1 MDRPAQSDSPLKR
14 NICPRTS
21 RRITFAEAETIQSKG
36 KGPWIL
42 TYARIAGVIFL
53 VAVVAG
59 SIGEAI
65 VPNMLVVPGDAAT
78 TAHNITTNDLLFR
91 LGFVAYIVE
100 ALTDVAL
107 TFFLYVLLRPVRG
120 NLAFSSVLFRLMAT
134 ATFAFG
140 EIFYFAQ
147 TLILRGDA
155 YLNTFS
161 TQQLQTLALLSFNVY
176 GASGSLSTIFYGT
189 GSIILGYLI
198 WRSGYLPR
206 IIGALWVIGGFGFVI
221 ATLVFFIAPA
231 YASFLLMLPMIIAL
245 VALGLW
251 LLVKGVDLAKWK
263 EHEAFAPH
271 GSLPN

>member
-1 MDRPAQSDSPLKR
+1 M
-14 NICPRTS
+14 
-21 RRITFAEAETIQSKG
+21 
-36 KGPWIL
+36 
-42 TYARIAGVIFL
+42 
-53 VAVVAG
+53 AG

-78 TAHNITTNDLLFR
+78 TAQNITTNDLLFR

-147 TLILRGDA
+147 ILILRGDA

-231 YASFLLMLPMIIAL
+231 YASFLLTLPMIIAL

-251 LLVKGVDLAKWK
+251 LLVKGVALAKWK

-271 GSLPN
+271 GSPPN

>member
-1 MDRPAQSDSPLKR
+1 LDGPAQSDSPLKR
-14 NICPRTS
+14 NICPRIGRPVIS
-21 RRITFAEAETIQSKG
+21 GEGEIIQSKG

-65 VPNMLVVPGDAAT
+65 VPNMLVVPGDAGT

-155 YLNTFS
+155 YLNSFS

-176 GASGSLSTIFYGT
+176 GASGGLSTIFYGT

-221 ATLVFFIAPA
+221 ATLVFFIAPT

-263 EHEAFAPH
+263 EREAFAPH
-271 GSLPN
+271 GSPPN

>member
-1 MDRPAQSDSPLKR
+1 
-14 NICPRTS
+14 
-21 RRITFAEAETIQSKG
+21 
-36 KGPWIL
+36 
-42 TYARIAGVIFL
+42 
-53 VAVVAG
+53 VAG

-65 VPNMLVVPGDAAT
+65 VPNMLVVPGDAAM

-147 TLILRGDA
+147 TQILRGDA

-176 GASGSLSTIFYGT
+176 GAAGSLSTIFYGT

-251 LLVKGVDLAKWK
+251 LLVKGLDLAKWK

>member
-1 MDRPAQSDSPLKR
+1 
-14 NICPRTS
+14 
-21 RRITFAEAETIQSKG
+21 
-36 KGPWIL
+36 
-42 TYARIAGVIFL
+42 
-53 VAVVAG
+53 VAG

-147 TLILRGDA
+147 AQILRGDA

-161 TQQLQTLALLSFNVY
+161 NNYKRSHCCHSTSTEQLAAYPPYSTGRARS
-176 GASGSLSTIFYGT
+176 SLDT
-189 GSIILGYLI
+189 
-198 WRSGYLPR
+198 
-206 IIGALWVIGGFGFVI
+206 
-221 ATLVFFIAPA
+221 
-231 YASFLLMLPMIIAL
+231 
-245 VALGLW
+245 
-251 LLVKGVDLAKWK
+251 
-263 EHEAFAPH
+263 
-271 GSLPN
+271 

>member
-1 MDRPAQSDSPLKR
+1 MVVVGVSQSDSLLKH
-14 NICPRTS
+14 NICPIIDRPL
-21 RRITFAEAETIQSKG
+21 ALKAGETIQSTG
-36 KGPWIL
+36 KKPWIQKY
-42 TYARIAGVIFL
+42 TRVAGVIFL

-59 SIGEAI
+59 SVGEAI

-78 TAHNITTNDLLFR
+78 TSRNITTNDLIFR

-107 TFFLYVLLRPVRG
+107 TFLLYILLRPVRT

-147 TLILRGDA
+147 TLILGGSP

-161 TQQLQTLALLSFNVY
+161 TQQLQTLALLSFNIY
-176 GASGSLSTIFYGT
+176 GAAGSLSTIFYGT

-198 WRSGYLPR
+198 WQ
-206 IIGALWVIGGFGFVI
+206 
-221 ATLVFFIAPA
+221 
-231 YASFLLMLPMIIAL
+231 
-245 VALGLW
+245 
-251 LLVKGVDLAKWK
+251 
-263 EHEAFAPH
+263 
-271 GSLPN
+271 

>member
-1 MDRPAQSDSPLKR
+1 M
-14 NICPRTS
+14 
-21 RRITFAEAETIQSKG
+21 QSKG
-36 KGPWIL
+36 KGPRIL

-59 SIGEAI
+59 SVGEAI

-78 TAHNITTNDLLFR
+78 TAHNITKNDLLFR

-107 TFFLYVLLRPVRG
+107 TFFLYILLRPVRG

-147 TLILRGDA
+147 ILILRGDA

-161 TQQLQTLALLSFNVY
+161 IQQLQTLALLSFSVY
-176 GASGSLSTIFYGT
+176 GAAGSLSTIFYGT
-189 GSIILGYLI
+189 GSVILGYLI

-245 VALGLW
+245 VALGSW
-251 LLVKGVDLAKWK
+251 LLVKGVDLGKWK
-263 EHEAFAPH
+263 EHEASAP
-271 GSLPN
+271 GGLPPD

>member
-1 MDRPAQSDSPLKR
+1 MGRPVISGEGE
-14 NICPRTS
+14 I
-21 RRITFAEAETIQSKG
+21 IQSKG

-147 TLILRGDA
+147 TQILRGDA

-176 GASGSLSTIFYGT
+176 GAAGSLSTIFYGT

-263 EHEAFAPH
+263 EREAFAPH
-271 GSLPN
+271 GSPPN

>member
-1 MDRPAQSDSPLKR
+1 
-14 NICPRTS
+14 
-21 RRITFAEAETIQSKG
+21 
-36 KGPWIL
+36 
-42 TYARIAGVIFL
+42 
-53 VAVVAG
+53 VAG

-107 TFFLYVLLRPVRG
+107 TFLLYVLLRPVRG

-147 TLILRGDA
+147 TQILRGDA

-176 GASGSLSTIFYGT
+176 GAAGSLSAIFYGT

-231 YASFLLMLPMIIAL
+231 YTSFLLMLPMIIAL
-245 VALGLW
+245 VVLGLW

-263 EHEAFAPH
+263 EHETFAPK
-271 GSLPN
+271 GARRTNIRYRY